1 MATTMGDLMREQ
13 RLLERFDRPRVN
25 HILLLWERVVAG
37 FNQILT
43 QSNSRV
49 YWECE
54 EVTVPFDRVEDAQLI
69 FLLSAGAHPT
79 DANGNDILF
88 LLIAG
93 TITQY
98 NNYAEKLEAFA
109 SKEGVIT
116 PETESL
122 DPRSIVRGFG
132 GAVKVGSVN
141 PLPKRQLDWVAECS
155 WDQNRQMFDEG
166 KMEALLR
173 DMINLFDRPVRI
185 ANPLDRLR
193 ERFCFREESAL
204 LIGNAQSTVSI
215 KECEH
220 GNCYANSQDF
230 QLVDEVQS
238 LVGSIGF
245 HTRDEQIRRT
255 LMDNFHSLD
264 YESIRAVLEG
274 CRTFLDQLSATG
286 KDFFETV
293 GSGLD
298 ELLHSSDYSSNSTDL
313 ELIGFPKMSDAQSR
327 LLLSLDVYQFLELIH
342 YAVYQLA
349 SEAYL
354 YANLPMHMTDPLT
367 ADIEMEVTHKLG
379 ALVNGNGVE
388 GVVAAIDEFVRD
400 VLCFYETQLIAG
412 ANLSNPSLKAFLT
425 ENNFCDAADVVFAAL
440 PPELKVRNYV
450 SLRQRLHQIKLSI
463 LARSGTF
470 TSDLTSGNDDDA
482 INTALRGR
490 CWLLGDDSEW
500 DADVEKSAVDAV
512 STNHSPGLWFEQA
525 LLDEGSVDMT
535 KPAVDAE
542 MTDVAQAD
550 CSYNDD
556 IAMEG
561 ETDVLVGACVDDTV
575 TAAVRMQRWWRYWRQ
590 RLDHVD
596 LMVEDEPEQDH
607 GLVSMDVT
615 YGTVDDEV
623 RMRQWLDAHL
633 LPQSMADALL
643 ALGARTVNDI
653 VMLVQDVPETLTSFA
668 VLDRVKLTRAVAS
681 VGNVAP

>member
-1 MATTMGDLMREQ
+1 MATTMGDLMKEQ
-13 RLLERFDRPRVN
+13 RLLERFDGPRVN

-37 FNQILT
+37 FNQILA
-43 QSNSRV
+43 QCNNRV

-54 EVTVPFDRVEDAQLI
+54 EVTVPFHRVENAQLV

-79 DANGNDILF
+79 DADGNDILF

-98 NNYAEKLEAFA
+98 NNYAEKLDAFA

-141 PLPKRQLDWVAECS
+141 PLTKRQLDWVAECS
-155 WDQNRQMFDEG
+155 WDQNRQTFDEG

-204 LIGNAQSTVSI
+204 LNGNAQSMVSI

-220 GNCYANSQDF
+220 GNCYANGQDF
-230 QLVDEVQS
+230 QLVDEVQN
-238 LVGSIGF
+238 LVGTIGF
-245 HTRDEQIRRT
+245 HTRDEHIRRT

-264 YESIRAVLEG
+264 YESIRAVLQG
-274 CRTFLDQLSATG
+274 CRSFLDQLSASG

-293 GSGLD
+293 GSGLG
-298 ELLHSSDYSSNSTDL
+298 ELLHSSDHTNNSTDL

-342 YAVYQLA
+342 YAAFQLA
-349 SEAYL
+349 SESYL
-354 YANLPMHMTDPLT
+354 YANLPIHMTDPLP
-367 ADIEMEVTHKLG
+367 AEIEMEVIRKLS
-379 ALVNGNGVE
+379 ALRKGNDAE

-412 ANLSNPSLKAFLT
+412 ASLSNPTLKAFLT

-440 PPELKVRNYV
+440 PPELKVRSYV

-463 LARSGTF
+463 LARSGTL
-470 TSDLTSGNDDDA
+470 TSDLTSGGNDDDA
-482 INTALRGR
+482 VNSALRGH
-490 CWLLGDDSEW
+490 CWLLGDDSEL
-500 DADVEKSAVDAV
+500 DANVEQSAIDSVL
-512 STNHSPGLWFEQA
+512 TNQRQGLWFEQA
-525 LLDEGSVDMT
+525 LLDEESADVT

-542 MTDVAQAD
+542 MTDVASTGSAY
-550 CSYNDD
+550 SDD
-556 IAMEG
+556 VAME
-561 ETDVLVGACVDDTV
+561 TDGVVDASVDGTV
-575 TAAVRMQRWWRYWRQ
+575 SAAVRMQRWWRCWRQ
-590 RLDHVD
+590 RLDHVES
-596 LMVEDEPEQDH
+596 MEDEPEQDQE
-607 GLVSMDVT
+607 LVGMDIT
-615 YGTVDDEV
+615 YGTADDQV

-643 ALGARTVNDI
+643 DLGARTINDI
-653 VMLVQDVPETLTSFA
+653 VMLVQDVPETLASFA

-681 VGNVAP
+681 VSN